1 MQQVTCQYCGL
12 PAKLVGG
19 NAIYPHRPDLQ
30 SLKFYLCRPCNAY
43 VGCHEGTDRAK
54 GSLADAPT
62 REARKRA
69 HAAFDPLW
77 INAKNHRSKTRRNA
91 YKWLSSALGIP
102 AEQTHIGMFDEEMCN
117 KVVQAVANRSGVQP

>member
-1 MQQVTCQYCGL
+1 MQVTCQYCGL
-12 PAKLVGG
+12 PANLVGG
-19 NAIYPHRPDLQ
+19 SAIYPHRPDLRY
-30 SLKFYLCRPCNAY
+30 LKFYLCRPCGAY
-43 VGCHEGTDRAK
+43 VGCHEGTDRPK

-77 INAKNHRSKTRRNA
+77 IKAKSHRSKTRRHA

-102 AEQTHIGMFDEEMCN
+102 AEQTHIGMFDVAMCE
-117 KVVQAVANRSGVQP
+117 KVVTAVANRVQEQP